1 MVTSQYRLISE
12 LKSKH
17 SKTSDPA
24 ILSYPVSLCDCKISF
39 RRTPEVRFKHP
50 ACSLFCSFIVA
61 IRDDSPLSFII
72 LFGNATISQNLLYLY
87 TKDEKR

>member
-1 MVTSQYRLISE
+1 MVTSQYRLNSE
-12 LKSKH
+12 LQSKH

-24 ILSYPVSLCDCKISF
+24 VLSYPVSLCDCKISS
-39 RRTPEVRFKHP
+39 RKTPELRLKTPCLLRV
-50 ACSLFCSFIVA
+50 LQLVA

-72 LFGNATISQNLLYLY
+72 LFGNATISQDLLYLY